1 MEGKVMGLGHDLL
14 YIVIGLIPGLVLG
27 FLLARMWM
35 KKYLK
40 KNPPINEEMV
50 KIMMSQMGRTPSQK
64 QVNQVMK
71 QMSKYM

>member
-1 MEGKVMGLGHDLL
+1 MIWDILYVLLGLIVGIIVGFLIARKVMT
-14 YIVIGLIPGLVLG
+14 
-27 FLLARMWM
+27 
-35 KKYLK
+35 KELK

>member
-1 MEGKVMGLGHDLL
+1 MIWDIL
-14 YIVIGLIPGLVLG
+14 YVLIGLIVGIIVG
-27 FLLARMWM
+27 FLIARKVMT
-35 KKYLK
+35 KELK

>member
-1 MEGKVMGLGHDLL
+1 MGLGHDLL
-14 YIVIGLIPGLVLG
+14 YIVIGLITGLVLG